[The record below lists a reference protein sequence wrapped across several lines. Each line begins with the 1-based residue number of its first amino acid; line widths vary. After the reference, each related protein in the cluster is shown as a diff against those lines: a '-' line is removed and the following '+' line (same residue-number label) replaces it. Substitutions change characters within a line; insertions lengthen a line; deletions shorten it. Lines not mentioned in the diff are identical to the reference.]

1 MIPPIHMRKASVF
14 VFIRHAKSDVKEAEA
29 IAAALEERGLKCW
42 IVRPGRSY
50 GDEIIRGIEKSA
62 LFRSRS
68 FGSEQ

>member
-1 MIPPIHMRKASVF
+1 L
-14 VFIRHAKSDVKEAEA
+14 DVKEVEA
-29 IAAALEERGLKCW
+29 IAAALDERGLKCW